1 LLLIS
6 PALLLLPNVWRPT
19 AGYKS
24 IEDFRGKLKPYV
36 KHTSTYGRKMAS
48 ERHDQDAG
56 ALTKRPAGDMMQY
69 VAAALAAVV
78 AFLLADKF
86 GLVATFP

>member
-1 LLLIS
+1 M
-6 PALLLLPNVWRPT
+6 T
-19 AGYKS
+19 
-24 IEDFRGKLKPYV
+24 
-36 KHTSTYGRKMAS
+36 S

-78 AFLLADKF
+78 AFLLMDKF